1 MKVHGLRIW
10 VIDTNIKKYI
20 PQIFVKL
27 VHLQKAAWSV
37 FLLTSCRAGSLV
49 LPYDT
54 FGQNLPHPNFSALDD
69 ARVILVGLSNQ
80 ANMS

>member
-27 VHLQKAAWSV
+27 VHLQKAA
-37 FLLTSCRAGSLV
+37 
-49 LPYDT
+49 
-54 FGQNLPHPNFSALDD
+54 
-69 ARVILVGLSNQ
+69 
-80 ANMS
+80 